1 MLSWCLEDSDLKIS
15 LHIRRPFLHF
25 SLKCFDLQLVE
36 FGDLNSVTASTLNKT
51 TKCKRFIGE
60 EGEREKGRVGV
71 SRQTGILLEN
81 TAVLMG

>member
-15 LHIRRPFLHF
+15 LLIFRPFLHF
-25 SLKCFDLQLVE
+25 SPKCFDLQ
-36 FGDLNSVTASTLNKT
+36 FGDLNSVTACTLNKT

-60 EGEREKGRVGV
+60 EGEREKGCVGV

-81 TAVLMG
+81 TASLMG